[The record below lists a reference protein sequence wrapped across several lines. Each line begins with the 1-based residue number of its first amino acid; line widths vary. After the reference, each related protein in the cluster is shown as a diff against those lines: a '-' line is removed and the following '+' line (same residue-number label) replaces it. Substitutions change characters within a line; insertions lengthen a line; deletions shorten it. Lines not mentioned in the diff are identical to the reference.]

1 MSILNVDMMCH
12 VTYFKRK
19 RKKFCCV
26 NDSQFYV
33 CVSSVGDSV
42 DEVPTL
48 VSRVVVLPVCV
59 VARPI
64 VQYS

>member
-1 MSILNVDMMCH
+1 M
-12 VTYFKRK
+12 
-19 RKKFCCV
+19 

-33 CVSSVGDSV
+33 CVSSVGDFV